1 MKTNFKN
8 LPAIFLLAAIIT
20 SLTSCKKDNST
31 PSSSS
36 STVTNSAAANMA
48 ANAVTADNIYSDAFS
63 IALQTSSDQSLD
75 IMMQRAGHSVNGP
88 QGIEGTYYCA
98 NISVSGSTFPVTV
111 TVDFGTGCKSADSIT
126 RSGSIT
132 YVFSG
137 RLSTPGT
144 TISAAFNNYVVNG
157 YKLNGTYTIANTTTN
172 FNSPQL
178 TTTVT
183 GGNIVFP
190 GDTSYSFA
198 GTKTISLASGSI
210 INVSSLVFNITGN
223 YKISSSYGDTLA
235 VTVTTPLEKRVTCQ
249 YVDRGIISFDYT
261 KNTDSVIGTLDY
273 GSGTCDDIALLTI
286 GPFRENITIR

>member
-1 MKTNFKN
+1 MKTNLKN
-8 LPAIFLLAAIIT
+8 LPAILLLATAIT
-20 SLTSCKKDNST
+20 SLISCKKDKST

-36 STVTNSAAANMA
+36 TATNNAAANMT

-63 IALQTSSDQSLD
+63 VALQTSSDQSLD
-75 IMMQRAGHSVNGP
+75 IMMQRAGRSTDSP

-144 TISAAFNNYVVNG
+144 TISATFNNYVVNG
-157 YKLNGTYTIANTTTN
+157 YQLNGIYTIANTTTN
-172 FNSPQL
+172 LNSPQL

-183 GGNIVFP
+183 GGNILFP
-190 GDTSYSFA
+190 TDTSYSFA

-210 INVSSLVFNITGN
+210 INVSGLVFNITGN
-223 YKISSSYGDTLA
+223 YKIGSSYGDTLA
-235 VTVTTPLEKRVTCQ
+235 VTVTTPLEKKVTCQ
-249 YVDRGIISFDYT
+249 YVDQGVISFDYT
-261 KNTDSVIGTLDY
+261 KNTDSVSGTLDY
-273 GSGTCDDIALLTI
+273 GSGTCDDQALLTI
-286 GPFRENITIR
+286 GPFTENITIR